1 MTKKTDNLAKKIAA
15 QKKLQEPKKTSANLN
30 GYQVAVDMITNL
42 FGCILIGLSL
52 GVLCQNLFNT
62 SSLLTAG
69 LTIFG
74 GFAGLWSV
82 IRSAMKR

>member
-1 MTKKTDNLAKKIAA
+1 MTKRTDDLAKKIAA
-15 QKKLQEPKKTSANLN
+15 QKKQQEPRKTGSNLH
-30 GYQVAVDMITNL
+30 GYQTIVEMITNL

-82 IRSAMKR
+82 IRYAMKR

>member
-1 MTKKTDNLAKKIAA
+1 MTKQTEALAKKIAA
-15 QKKLQEPKKTSANLN
+15 QKKLQEPKKTSTNLN
-30 GYQVAVDMITNL
+30 GYQVAFEMITNL